1 MSEPPRVDLGDLLD
15 LPPILKPE
23 QLGQLFNKPLN
34 VLANDRYFGR
44 GPAYVKYGRS
54 VFYLRSDVIAF
65 LAANRRDPA
74 LGQQ

>member
-1 MSEPPRVDLGDLLD
+1 MSAPPVDLGDLLD

-23 QLGQLFNKPLN
+23 QLGKLFNKSLE

-65 LAANRRDPA
+65 LTANRRNPTLVGDR
-74 LGQQ
+74 

>member
-1 MSEPPRVDLGDLLD
+1 MSVSPIDLPVDLGD

-23 QLGQLFNKPLN
+23 QLGQLLNKTLN
-34 VLANDRYFGR
+34 VLANERYFGR

-65 LAANRRDPA
+65 LSANRHDP
-74 LGQQ
+74 GQQ